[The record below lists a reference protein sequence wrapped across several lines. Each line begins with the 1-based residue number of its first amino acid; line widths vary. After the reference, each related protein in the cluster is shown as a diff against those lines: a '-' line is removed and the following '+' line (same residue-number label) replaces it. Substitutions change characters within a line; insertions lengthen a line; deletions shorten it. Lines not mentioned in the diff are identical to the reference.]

1 MKAEFFLCPIEGV
14 WGLDL
19 AIRDPKA
26 TVQDLIEAIQPW
38 CDDEHIH
45 KLYMEGYQG
54 ACRGCAV
61 NCCRECF
68 VLPDAISFRWLQ
80 EHLRLEPA
88 EFIRQYFDPERLAKG
103 LPRLKSSP
111 CAFLRED
118 LCTVYPYRT
127 LICRLYICT
136 LWPMKPKPWSTGQ
149 WPPIGEFLRIAR
161 TEGYLPKAEEA
172 VEARSAACTGYEK
185 LMLELIQG
193 EAERPDNPFRG
204 ALKYEEV
211 SLRAF
216 CTEAEWQ
223 RLTANAKRG
232 SGARADR

>member
-1 MKAEFFLCPIEGV
+1 MKAEFFPCQIERV

-26 TVQDLIEAIQPW
+26 SVQDLIEAIQPW
-38 CDDEHIH
+38 CDDEQIH

-80 EHLRLEPA
+80 KHLCLEPA

-103 LPRLKSSP
+103 LPRLQSSP
-111 CAFLRED
+111 CIFLRED

-136 LWPMKPKPWSTGQ
+136 PMTDEAQTLVYGTVAAG
-149 WPPIGEFLRIAR
+149 IGEFLRIAQN
-161 TEGYLPKAEEA
+161 EGYLPKTEEA
-172 VEARSAACTGYEK
+172 GTAWSGYEK
-185 LMLELIQG
+185 LMLELIQA
-193 EAERPDNPFRG
+193 EAERLDNPFRG

-211 SLRAF
+211 PLRAL

-223 RLTANAKRG
+223 TLTANAR
-232 SGARADR
+232 RVNL